1 MKKFALIA
9 IVAGLSGSIAA
20 CSTADN
26 FGLCN
31 EDHTFG
37 CAPYSEERTV
47 KATPKLPVPEVTVAP
62 EPAPMPAPAPE
73 PMVETVIDDTPIMQ
87 SAEPKFKHISK

>member
-9 IVAGLSGSIAA
+9 LVTGLAGTVSA
-20 CSTADN
+20 CGTMTQN
-26 FGLCN
+26 GLC
-31 EDHTFG
+31 DDQQTIG
-37 CAPYSEERTV
+37 CAPYTDERTV
-47 KATPKLPVPEVTVAP
+47 LARPKSPVPEVTVAP

>member
-1 MKKFALIA
+1 MKKFSLIA
-9 IVAGLSGSIAA
+9 LMAGFAGTVSA
-20 CSTADN
+20 CGTSDN

-31 EDHTFG
+31 EYHTFG

-47 KATPKLPVPEVTVAP
+47 KTNPKSPVPEVTVTP
-62 EPAPMPAPAPE
+62 EPAPAPEPE